1 MELSWSI
8 AIHPHQPAFWGVSHG
23 VVPGPRSLVP
33 DFGQFGQSA
42 WRSCRHPSSR
52 RSLVW
57 KKNPWI
63 QILCEN
69 QGEATWLLTRPMK
82 LKTLSHQ
89 LHTKGWSSPG
99 YTNCAILSVWDGLHS
114 RVLTMVT
121 CDKKGSPWNY
131 WKHQWS
137 ANSSGGLENFWKPLY
152 KSYEYYYEYYYLYIY
167 SYLQIINNGYWS
179 YVDQLSDFVAAGGA
193 HIVANFGSR
202 WHPGKVCPRITGS
215 LQNA

>member
-1 MELSWSI
+1 MIDRNPSPSTSLLRS
-8 AIHPHQPAFWGVSHG
+8 
-23 VVPGPRSLVP
+23 VPWRSSRAS
-33 DFGQFGQSA
+33 QFG
-42 WRSCRHPSSR
+42 SR
-52 RSLVW
+52 FRAIRAERMEELQTPFKPQILGVE
-57 KKNPWI
+57 KNPWI

-121 CDKKGSPWNY
+121 CDEKGSPWNY

-137 ANSSGGLENFWKPLY
+137 ENSSGGLENFWKPLY
-152 KSYEYYYEYYYLYIY
+152 KSYEYYYLYIY

-179 YVDQLSDFVAAGGA
+179 YVDQLIDFVAAGGA